1 MVRQLRFLWRENFM
15 RKVALLVLVG
25 LGGAAL
31 GSLAWG
37 DPLTVNPSMLSSTT
51 ALSAGSVAPSA
62 DAPPS
67 GPGLPAMVVTPRQAT
82 SSQMPGDCP
91 SCTNAHF
98 GTTIARTAPTDAPAA
113 PGVYGAQ
120 LTTTLGAAGT
130 VAAADADDNDP
141 AGFATR
147 VPSALQFSAV
157 PSSTQTSLG
166 GTSPSDRALT
176 K

>member
-1 MVRQLRFLWRENFM
+1 MVRQLRFLWRKSFM
-15 RKVALLVLVG
+15 RKIALLVLVG

-37 DPLTVNPSMLSSTT
+37 DPLTVSPSMLSSTT

-62 DAPPS
+62 DAPTS
-67 GPGLPAMVVTPRQAT
+67 GPGLPVMVVTPRQAT
-82 SSQMPGDCP
+82 SEQMPGDCP

-130 VAAADADDNDP
+130 VAAADADDND
-141 AGFATR
+141 GFATR
-147 VPSALQFSAV
+147 VPSALQLSAV